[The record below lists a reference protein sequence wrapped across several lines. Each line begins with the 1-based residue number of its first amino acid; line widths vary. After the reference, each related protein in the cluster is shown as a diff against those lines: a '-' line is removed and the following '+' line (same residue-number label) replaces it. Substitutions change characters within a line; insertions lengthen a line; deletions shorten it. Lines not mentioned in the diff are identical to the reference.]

1 MKALILR
8 NDANASLAT
17 AQALIDK
24 GFQIM
29 SVDTQT
35 VAHALIRVDNVDLL
49 VMDERVGG
57 QLTHAIAL
65 SGERRNPYL
74 TTVLLTERTGEETDD
89 LYDLIPSLYALVGDK
104 TTADLLGQLAFS
116 AVTNLEETKARVA
129 NNIAAMMADDQQP
142 EEEPTD
148 QADERVKED
157 ILILAQSDMA
167 PVDDDVEKT
176 TEIFAD
182 VAGAEPIK
190 EDIVEIAQT
199 VSLERVEDAVSAEVA
214 ALFRKNPM
222 PHFMQSHATTPAK
235 AS

>member
-222 PHFMQSHATTPAK
+222 PHFMQSHATIPAK